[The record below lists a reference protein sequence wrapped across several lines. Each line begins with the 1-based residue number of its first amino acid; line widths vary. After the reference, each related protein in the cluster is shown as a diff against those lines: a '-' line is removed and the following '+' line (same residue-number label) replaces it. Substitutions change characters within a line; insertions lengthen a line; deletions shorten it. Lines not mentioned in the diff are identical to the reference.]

1 MAKSEVKKVS
11 RIKSRNKIWYRILAP
26 KIFGEKEI
34 GESYLTKAEDALGR
48 SLNTNLKELTD
59 NVRDQ
64 NAYIVLRMDKV
75 DGTAIK
81 TSIIGYQLTSSII
94 RRLVRKNTDRVDD
107 YFTAQVKSGREI
119 VVKTLL
125 ITLRQAQKS
134 VKTQLRKQAQEV
146 IKEEMKKGELDLFVA
161 NLVNGNI
168 RNLLKKRLNKVY
180 PLREMAVR
188 VLSYKKS
195 AEERAGGGAEGA
207 EGAKAAGSTEKA
219 ESLGKAE
226 KMGRGENRE
235 ETESLER
242 AEAKEKRETMERDEI
257 EEKAEKIEE
266 TADDTAEMIEE
277 RS

>member
-1 MAKSEVKKVS
+1 MAKTEIKKVS

-146 IKEEMKKGELDLFVA
+146 IREEMKKGELDLFVA

-195 AEERAGGGAEGA
+195 AEERADGAEGA
-207 EGAKAAGSTEKA
+207 EAARNTEKA

-226 KMGRGENRE
+226 KTGRGETEE
-235 ETESLER
+235 ETEIPER
-242 AEAKEKRETMERDEI
+242 AETP
-257 EEKAEKIEE
+257 EKAEMIEE
-266 TADDTAEMIEE
+266 TADDAAEMIEE
-277 RS
+277 KS